1 MSRFFAVKGRL
12 PRALAVVLIL
22 VLGALATPFLQQ
34 AANAAAVSDNFNR
47 ANGGLGS
54 NWTTV
59 AGTTAP
65 KIVNKTVQPGTP
77 GTLNSAYWSANT
89 FGGDQFAQAN
99 LPNSSGS
106 KYGPGI
112 AVRLSSSKGYFLW
125 YGNSPN
131 TISIWRMDS
140 ATSWTQLKKSGTLAI
155 SATDVWK
162 IQAIG
167 ATISAYQNGH
177 LVAQVTD
184 SRYTAGSPGVWLYY
198 ASNQVTNW
206 SGGDVSVAPAYSIG
220 GAVSGLS
227 GTVVL
232 QDNGSDMLSV
242 VADGSF
248 AFGTQLAGG
257 SAYSVTVK
265 TNPAGQTCSVANGS
279 GTVGSADVTTVA
291 VSCAASVIT
300 GGSAI
305 DDFNRADGPIGGNW
319 TDYGEGGLTIKSQT
333 VAGTTSANSGDIRTA
348 ETYGSDQYSAI
359 QITSTQLTGGQWI
372 GPAVRVQNGGLNEYL
387 GFYFWNNGSPDLMLF
402 KRTSGTWI
410 QLGSTYYSGALP
422 VGTTLELSVAGTTL
436 TFMQDGVPRITA
448 TDGSLTGGA
457 PGIMAYGTGQA
468 DNWSGGNLAAGPSYS
483 VGGTV
488 SGLNGTVI
496 LQDNASDTLS
506 VSADGSF
513 TFGTPVPA
521 GSAYNVTVKNGPS
534 GQTCSVANGTGTIG
548 SSNITNVAVLCQK
561 NASGTGSDD
570 FSRAD
575 GALGSNWTDVSDG
588 GLAITSQ
595 VAEGTTGGGGS
606 GDIRTGEAYS
616 SNQFSQIQ
624 TTATQLTGG
633 QWIGASVR
641 MQSGG
646 QNGYTGLYFWNN
658 GSPMLMLF
666 KRNGSTWSQLGNTYN
681 CGPLPAGTRLKLMVV
696 GNTLAFMENGVERI
710 AAYDDSYV
718 GGAPG
723 IMAHG
728 AAQADNWSGGTAGF
742 EMHYLGKDSAGV
754 ETYDVISANNGYGPQ
769 PLRVLRPTNP
779 AAGVAHSF
787 LYTLPVEAG
796 QGTAFGDGLQTVQ
809 LLNAQNEKN
818 LTVIEPSFAAEPWY
832 ADNAADPSEQE
843 ETFMATELQP
853 WVTANLST
861 TGTEQSWLIG
871 FSKSGIGAQ
880 DLLLKHPDV
889 FTFAASWDFPADMSS
904 YDQYGPSSANS
915 YGTEANFQANYRLSQ
930 AFLTAHAAPFVA
942 NNRIWIGGYQS
953 FQGDISDYEALL
965 TSQGIQHSTETP
977 TQMAHRWDS
986 GWVPIAL
993 SALYHDSINLHG

>member
-1 MSRFFAVKGRL
+1 
-12 PRALAVVLIL
+12 
-22 VLGALATPFLQQ
+22 
-34 AANAAAVSDNFNR
+34 
-47 ANGGLGS
+47 
-54 NWTTV
+54 
-59 AGTTAP
+59 
-65 KIVNKTVQPGTP
+65 
-77 GTLNSAYWSANT
+77 
-89 FGGDQFAQAN
+89 
-99 LPNSSGS
+99 
-106 KYGPGI
+106 
-112 AVRLSSSKGYFLW
+112 
-125 YGNSPN
+125 
-131 TISIWRMDS
+131 
-140 ATSWTQLKKSGTLAI
+140 
-155 SATDVWK
+155 
-162 IQAIG
+162 
-167 ATISAYQNGH
+167 
-177 LVAQVTD
+177 
-184 SRYTAGSPGVWLYY
+184 
-198 ASNQVTNW
+198 
-206 SGGDVSVAPAYSIG
+206 
-220 GAVSGLS
+220 
-227 GTVVL
+227 VL
-232 QDNGSDMLSV
+232 QDNGSDTLSV

-300 GGSAI
+300 GGSAT

-319 TDYGEGGLTIKSQT
+319 TDYDEGGLTIKSQT
-333 VAGTTSANSGDIRTA
+333 AAGTTSANSGDIRTA

-422 VGTTLELSVAGTTL
+422 VGTALELSVAGTTL

-496 LQDNASDTLS
+496 LQGNASDTLS
-506 VSADGSF
+506 VSADGNF

-534 GQTCSVANGTGTIG
+534 GQTCSVANGTGTVG
-548 SSNITNVAVLCQK
+548 SSNITNVAVLCQR

-575 GALGSNWTDVSDG
+575 GALGSNWTDVRDG

-595 VAEGTTGGGGS
+595 VAAGTNGGGGS

-616 SNQFSQIQ
+616 NNQFSQIQ
-624 TTATQLTGG
+624 TMATQLTGG

-681 CGPLPAGTRLKLMVV
+681 CRPLPAGTRLKLMVV

-728 AAQADNWSGGTAGF
+728 AAQVDNWSGGTAGF
-742 EMHYLGKDSAGV
+742 EMHYLGKDSADV

-779 AAGVAHSF
+779 AASVAHNF

-889 FTFAASWDFPADMSS
+889 FTLAASWDFPADMSS
-904 YDQYGPSSANS
+904 YDQ
-915 YGTEANFQANYRLSQ
+915 
-930 AFLTAHAAPFVA
+930 
-942 NNRIWIGGYQS
+942 
-953 FQGDISDYEALL
+953 
-965 TSQGIQHSTETP
+965 
-977 TQMAHRWDS
+977 
-986 GWVPIAL
+986 
-993 SALYHDSINLHG
+993 